1 MTGYKKRTVILII
14 GLIALLGLAGCGKK
28 GEYGSLSEEEKID
41 KGLDAFEH
49 LKNGKIEM
57 KNHLKY
63 ELKSPQEGQ
72 ESKVD
77 LNITFN
83 GDFEK
88 NPDHLLGVY
97 DNGKGKYD
105 YYHDAVSEYSKPA
118 GSAEWTNNT
127 ESTKKRHYNQPNGIN
142 RESIEFLRTKKKDI
156 KVTDDKETFTIV
168 YETDDVKLLGANG
181 DFLVG
186 GSYNG
191 PIYVDSDTSDKL
203 KMELTVTKK
212 GFKPLSVKY
221 TCEQNNPKITVKFKS
236 TVKYS
241 KQNSGVRVEV
251 PSGISSAASR

>member
-14 GLIALLGLAGCGKK
+14 GLIALLGLVGCGKK
-28 GEYGSLSEEEKID
+28 DEYGSLSEEEKID

-142 RESIEFLRTKKKDI
+142 REAIEFLRTKKKDI
-156 KVTDDKETFTIV
+156 KVADDKETFTIV

-251 PSGISSAASR
+251 PSGISSAASK